1 MAYIVDLP
9 DTFPYDK
16 FRNFP
21 GLESTDI
28 VEAFEMEYNYPNQV
42 SCWICRIVYE
52 NGRYSNPDKPII
64 EFFEQHKAQI
74 DRFLD
79 AAEAL
84 VRQSID
90 AFLMDGRDYLQVA
103 FGCYGGHHRSVYMAE
118 HFAERLMG
126 TPGIDIEV
134 KHAARQ
140 YWCERN
146 KTH

>member
-16 FRNFP
+16 FRNFT

-64 EFFEQHKAQI
+64 EFYSADTNQFVSAYYVETM
-74 DRFLD
+74 LD
-79 AAEAL
+79 HENGVGLCLDGGVPAWTIVGDDL
-84 VRQSID
+84 V
-90 AFLMDGRDYLQVA
+90 
-103 FGCYGGHHRSVYMAE
+103 
-118 HFAERLMG
+118 
-126 TPGIDIEV
+126 DILDWLE
-134 KHAARQ
+134 
-140 YWCERN
+140 EISD
-146 KTH
+146 TI